1 MDIIL
6 FYVMVK
12 TDILLVTIFNV
23 IVSVVLKTAKTAF
36 ILISNG
42 ILHIYRQE
50 QVSRDKSNKMF
61 RSLKSEGKI
70 TKIIKYF
77 IHEYIKAI
85 NFEKKTYIYF
95 LACIKGFHFCS
106 YFSSFFS
113 FTFADMF
120 DKNVHCNIASLK
132 RK

>member
-1 MDIIL
+1 
-6 FYVMVK
+6 MVK

-61 RSLKSEGKI
+61 RSLKSEGII

-85 NFEKKTYIYF
+85 NFEKKKHI
-95 LACIKGFHFCS
+95 
-106 YFSSFFS
+106 
-113 FTFADMF
+113 FT
-120 DKNVHCNIASLK
+120 S
-132 RK
+132 

>member
-1 MDIIL
+1 
-6 FYVMVK
+6 MVK

-42 ILHIYRQE
+42 ILHIYRQK

-61 RSLKSEGKI
+61 PSLKSEGKI

-77 IHEYIKAI
+77 IHEY
-85 NFEKKTYIYF
+85 
-95 LACIKGFHFCS
+95 IKGFHFCS